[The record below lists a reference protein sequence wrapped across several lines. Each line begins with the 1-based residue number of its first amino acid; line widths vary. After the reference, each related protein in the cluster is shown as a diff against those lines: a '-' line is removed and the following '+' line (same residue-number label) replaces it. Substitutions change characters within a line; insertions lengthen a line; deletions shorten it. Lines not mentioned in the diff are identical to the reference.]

1 MPDVD
6 SLCELVIEAFQLAI
20 VEFYEKDG
28 ALFDYP
34 KDGGNSFIG
43 ERSMVF
49 RIGHY
54 MANTIEPILLRHGL
68 NIDCEYNR
76 HLHDVK
82 ELDGSRIIPD
92 LLVHQRLVDQNNLMI
107 FEFKKGYSTG
117 GFREKNYDKK
127 SDLKKLRGLTHPEKS
142 YHYRYGLYVE
152 LNEAKVHTEVFRNSR
167 LHCNADYLIHDKIWS
182 GAKGKKQVKAGDLS
196 AFFIM
201 DD

>member
-6 SLCELVIEAFQLAI
+6 FLCELVIEAFQLAI
-20 VEFYEKDG
+20 AEFYEKDG

-34 KDGGNSFIG
+34 IDRGNSFIG
-43 ERSMVF
+43 ERSMAF

-107 FEFKKGYSTG
+107 FEFKKGYTTG
-117 GFREKNYDKK
+117 GSRKKERGKNRDWEK
-127 SDLKKLRGLTHPEKS
+127 LKGLTHPEND
-142 YHYRYGLYVE
+142 YHYQYGVYVE
-152 LNEAKVHTEVFRNSR
+152 LNEAKVHAAIFRDGR

-182 GAKGKKQVKAGDLS
+182 GTKGKKQVENEYLS
-196 AFFIM
+196 AFFAS
-201 DD
+201 